1 MKILQVEDISKTFN
15 RTGSFFSSKN
25 LNKIP
30 SVDNVSFFI
39 NKGETLALVGESG
52 SGKTT
57 TGNIILRFIEPDSG
71 KVFFKGEN
79 LLDFTQK
86 ELKRIRRR
94 MQAIFQDPYSSL
106 DPMMNVKDIISE
118 PLAVYKYSRSEINEK
133 LDELITSTGL
143 EGSFL
148 SRYPHEFSGGQ
159 RQRIA
164 IARALALEPELIIC
178 DEPVSSLDVSVQA
191 QIINLL
197 TELRDKKGISYLF
210 IAHDLAVVKNISHRV
225 VVMYRGRVMEESQTE
240 DLFKDPLH
248 PYTRLLLAS
257 IPSLY
262 QVRSY
267 QFNGKT
273 FYNDLS
279 EKQTDLNIC
288 RFYTRCNERIDICS
302 YKEPQCVIIN
312 PFKKVFC
319 HNIKNSNQ

>member
-164 IARALALEPELIIC
+164 IARALEIG
-178 DEPVSSLDVSVQA
+178 
-191 QIINLL
+191 
-197 TELRDKKGISYLF
+197 R
-210 IAHDLAVVKNISHRV
+210 AHV
-225 VVMYRGRVMEESQTE
+225 
-240 DLFKDPLH
+240 
-248 PYTRLLLAS
+248 
-257 IPSLY
+257 
-262 QVRSY
+262 
-267 QFNGKT
+267 
-273 FYNDLS
+273 
-279 EKQTDLNIC
+279 
-288 RFYTRCNERIDICS
+288 
-302 YKEPQCVIIN
+302 
-312 PFKKVFC
+312 
-319 HNIKNSNQ
+319 